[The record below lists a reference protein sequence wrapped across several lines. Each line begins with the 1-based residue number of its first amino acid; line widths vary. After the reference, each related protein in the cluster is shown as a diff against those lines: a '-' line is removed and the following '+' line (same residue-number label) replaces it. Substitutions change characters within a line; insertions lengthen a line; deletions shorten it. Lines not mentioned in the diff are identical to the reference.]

1 MKLEIASLR
10 LVDCGPFE
18 DVTLDFC
25 DPSSNPK
32 KTILLAGANGSGKTT
47 VLEAISKA
55 ISVSLS
61 PGQQLDRP
69 KGYGQ
74 LSIRTDGHLATLEFG
89 VPRPEVIDRP
99 LEPERDVIELLGKMR
114 TGLVEERQE
123 NYPPTLLYFPHHHR
137 QLYSTKAEFLHSEE
151 FRYTPVFRYQDSDVF
166 PGSLASYLIWL
177 EYAEP
182 EEYQAN
188 LRFLNELHVGGKT
201 FGIVRKKLQAVVTTP
216 EGATHPIE
224 EMSSGEQQ
232 LFIILLELRRR
243 LTKGSIVLIDEV
255 EESLHPAY
263 QYKLIYALEKLQE
276 EFDLQLIMTTH
287 SADVLEA
294 VGAQNTLILTDY
306 SK

>member
-10 LVDCGPFE
+10 LVGCGPFD
-18 DVTLDFC
+18 DVTLNFC
-25 DPSSNPK
+25 DSSGKPK

-61 PGQQLDRP
+61 PGQQFDRP

-74 LSIRTDGHLATLEFG
+74 LRLRTDGQRATLEYG
-89 VPRPEVIDRP
+89 PRPGGIDRP
-99 LEPERDVIELLGKMR
+99 LEPESSVVESLRLMR
-114 TGLVEERQE
+114 FGLVEEKRGD
-123 NYPPTLLYFPHHHR
+123 YPSALLYFPHHHR
-137 QLYSTKAEFLHSEE
+137 QLYSTKAEFLHPEE
-151 FRYTPVFRYQDSDVF
+151 FRYTPVFRYQNSDVF

-188 LRFLNELHVGGKT
+188 RRFLNELHIGGKT

-263 QYKLIYALEKLQE
+263 QYKLIYALKKLQE

-287 SADVLEA
+287 SEDVFEA
-294 VGAQNTLILTDY
+294 IGPENTLILTDY

>member
-10 LVDCGPFE
+10 LVGCGPFD

-25 DPSSNPK
+25 DPDGKPK

-61 PGQQLDRP
+61 PRQQLDRP

-74 LSIRTDGHLATLEFG
+74 LSLRTDGRLAALEFG
-89 VPRPEVIDRP
+89 VPRPEGIDRP
-99 LEPERDVIELLGKMR
+99 QEAERYVIEYLSIMR
-114 TGLVEERQE
+114 ASLVDEERGD
-123 NYPPTLLYFPHHHR
+123 YPPAVLYFPHPR
-137 QLYSTKAEFLHSEE
+137 QLNPVKAEFLHPEE
-151 FRYTPVFRYQDSDVF
+151 FRYTPVYRYQDSDAF
-166 PGSLASYLIWL
+166 PGSLSSYLIWL
-177 EYAEP
+177 EYSAP
-182 EEYQAN
+182 DDYATTIAYLDSLQIN
-188 LRFLNELHVGGKT
+188 GKK
-201 FGIVRKKLQAVVTTP
+201 FGVVRKKLQAVVTTP
-216 EGATHPIE
+216 DGATHPVD

-232 LFIILLELRRR
+232 LFMILLELRRR

-287 SADVLEA
+287 SEDVFEA
-294 VGAQNTLILTDY
+294 IGPENTLILMDY

>member
-10 LVDCGPFE
+10 LVGCGPFD

-25 DPSSNPK
+25 DPDGKPK

-47 VLEAISKA
+47 VLEAICH
-55 ISVSLS
+55 IFTLTFGPRNV
-61 PGQQLDRP
+61 QVHP
-69 KGYGQ
+69 KGWGRGTLHIDQQMAMIGYGTAEGIKSPLDFPVDSVAGKAMGQ
-74 LSIRTDGHLATLEFG
+74 MEQHLADTN
-89 VPRPEVIDRP
+89 
-99 LEPERDVIELLGKMR
+99 R
-114 TGLVEERQE
+114 TVCPARLVF
-123 NYPPTLLYFPHHHR
+123 LKGHR
-137 QLYSTKAEFLHSEE
+137 QLYSTKAEFLHPEE
-151 FRYTPVFRYQDSDVF
+151 FRYTPVFRYQDSAVF

-182 EEYQAN
+182 EEYQATI
-188 LRFLNELHVGGKT
+188 RFLNDLHVGGKT
-201 FGIVRKKLQAVVTTP
+201 FGIVRKKLQAVVTTA

-263 QYKLIYALEKLQE
+263 QFKLIYALQKLQD

-287 SADVLEA
+287 SEDVFEA
-294 VGAQNTLILTDY
+294 IGPENTLILTDY